1 MRELRQSLSAFCA
14 AALIGVAVL
23 LVGPADLS
31 AQTKPKDATGKCKDG
46 TYTTATTKSGAC
58 SSHGGVETWYA
69 DSKGDKSATEAT
81 KDAAKATGKATA
93 GAAKTTGEA
102 TKDAAKATA
111 GATEKGAKATGE
123 ATKDV
128 SKATAGATEKGAKAT
143 GEATKDAGKA
153 TANATKKGVNAVTGA
168 AKTVKKP
175 ADAPAAA
182 MGKCKDGTFT
192 ESKEQKGACSQ
203 HGGVAEWYQ

>member
-1 MRELRQSLSAFCA
+1 MRELRQSLSACCA

-23 LVGPADLS
+23 LVGSADLS

-69 DSKGDKSATEAT
+69 DGKGVTEAT

-93 GAAKTTGEA
+93 GAAKTTGEV
-102 TKDAAKATA
+102 TKDASKATA

-143 GEATKDAGKA
+143 GEAAKDAGKT
-153 TANATKKGVNAVTGA
+153 TANETKKGVNAITGG

-182 MGKCKDGTFT
+182 MGKCKDGTFS